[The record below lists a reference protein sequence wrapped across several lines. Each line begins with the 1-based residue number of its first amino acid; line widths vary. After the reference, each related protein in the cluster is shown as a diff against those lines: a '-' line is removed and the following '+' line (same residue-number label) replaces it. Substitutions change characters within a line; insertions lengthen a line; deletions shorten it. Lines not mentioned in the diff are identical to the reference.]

1 MPNATVRANARGLSK
16 ARPSL
21 SRSKTRRPVRAK
33 KRTPVKKAAPDAA
46 ARLSFVAS
54 RDGITLPLATERQDP
69 RCFWHVKPTGDYAAD
84 CVTGEKLAPEFLE
97 YEAKHWGGGQLQ
109 HIVKDMP
116 RRRSRRRRRQ
126 LTQTDIAIG
135 SASGIPNRA

>member
-84 CVTGEKLAPEFLE
+84 CVTGESSPPNFSNTRPSIGAADNFNTS
-97 YEAKHWGGGQLQ
+97 
-109 HIVKDMP
+109 
-116 RRRSRRRRRQ
+116 SR
-126 LTQTDIAIG
+126 TCHAVAAG
-135 SASGIPNRA
+135 AVVVS